1 MYKTNYLKI
10 YIRTAIL
17 PPLSYLYYYVLNI
30 HVCTMVS
37 EVPVILFTNLC
48 SLYWVSVTTGCSSV
62 NVYVHLKKKL
72 FMCRRCDWWGT
83 GEVGPITCWPPRFI
97 LKSCLSNYLSGC
109 RYMYCCIKL
118 SKYSS
123 VRGRKGWWI
132 RLLACRNA
140 LLPAAP
146 LIIIV
151 WRQRR
156 LQQIREIICN

>member
-62 NVYVHLKKKL
+62 NVYVLLKKKL
-72 FMCRRCDWWGT
+72 FMCRRCDWWGP
-83 GEVGPITCWPPRFI
+83 GPITGWPPRFI
-97 LKSCLSNYLSGC
+97 LKSCFSNYLSGC

-132 RLLACRNA
+132 RLPACRNA
-140 LLPAAP
+140 LL
-146 LIIIV
+146 L
-151 WRQRR
+151 
-156 LQQIREIICN
+156 L